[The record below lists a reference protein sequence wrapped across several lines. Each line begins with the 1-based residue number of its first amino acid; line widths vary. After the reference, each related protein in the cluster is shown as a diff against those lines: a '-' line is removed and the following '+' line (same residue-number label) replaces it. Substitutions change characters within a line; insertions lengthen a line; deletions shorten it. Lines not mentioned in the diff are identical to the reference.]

1 MPDLF
6 ALPVFF
12 ITFREALETAIIV
25 SVLLAFLKQTLAD
38 RPASDDDDSGAQQQQ
53 RRHLYR
59 KMVRQVWLGTASGLL
74 VCVVLGGLLI
84 TVFHEVE
91 LPDGAEDV
99 WEGVFSLIASVIITL
114 VGAVLLRVSKLQDKW
129 TAKLAAVMSAKDR
142 PAVARGTG
150 GAWAQMRSR
159 MAYASEKYAL
169 FVLPFVT
176 VLREGFEGVVFIAGV
191 GMAFP
196 PSSIPL
202 AALAGL
208 VAGSALGFL
217 IYEYGLSSDFL
228 CQTSGSSNF
237 APIQY
242 FLVFSTC
249 FLYLVAAG
257 LFSKGVWHLEASQ
270 WNMIVGGDAA
280 ELGSGPGS
288 YDIDRSVWHVNCC
301 NPDINGGGAWGV
313 FNALLGWQN
322 SATIGSVVSYNL
334 YWVVVAAGFL
344 CMIYNERTGQWPTAA
359 VLGGGKNNKTL
370 GVKDSIA
377 ASGDD
382 AYADRVREPLLAGGR
397 DD

>member
-1 MPDLF
+1 MQQDLLGGPPFTVIYKSASPTTAVKKPLVRIFAASKQWHLQHTASQPASQPSQREALPPPKMPDLF

-129 TAKLAAVMSAKDR
+129 TAKLAAAMSAKDR

-228 CQTSGSSNF
+228 CQTCGC
-237 APIQY
+237 
-242 FLVFSTC
+242 VC
-249 FLYLVAAG
+249 
-257 LFSKGVWHLEASQ
+257 
-270 WNMIVGGDAA
+270 GG
-280 ELGSGPGS
+280 
-288 YDIDRSVWHVNCC
+288 
-301 NPDINGGGAWGV
+301 
-313 FNALLGWQN
+313 
-322 SATIGSVVSYNL
+322 
-334 YWVVVAAGFL
+334 
-344 CMIYNERTGQWPTAA
+344 
-359 VLGGGKNNKTL
+359 
-370 GVKDSIA
+370 
-377 ASGDD
+377 
-382 AYADRVREPLLAGGR
+382 
-397 DD
+397 